1 MREGIFMRRNNCR
14 RPCGRL
20 SGWIAIAVGV
30 LILLGLILPSGF
42 WWIVCAAAL
51 ICGGLAVMRP

>member
-1 MREGIFMRRNNCR
+1 MRRNNCR
-14 RPCGRL
+14 RPCRPLG
-20 SGWIAIAVGV
+20 GYIAIALGV

-51 ICGGLAVMRP
+51 ICGGVALMR